1 MMDGVPI
8 PRPTT
13 LNFSSFEPKGSTS
26 IPNAYLDS
34 RLHISHGGE
43 QMMTNAKM
51 LQNQFRNMV
60 IVAFHYASTSE
71 IWDVF
76 LMGKVEINN
85 EWKKKIKI
93 NNFKAIRDLGVILE
107 EEFITHVKNILDL

>member
-13 LNFSSFEPKGSTS
+13 LNFSSFELKGFTS

-34 RLHISHGGE
+34 RSLINHGGE
-43 QMMTNAKM
+43 QMMTKAKM

-60 IVAFHYASTSE
+60 IVVFHYASTFE
-71 IWDVF
+71 I
-76 LMGKVEINN
+76 
-85 EWKKKIKI
+85 
-93 NNFKAIRDLGVILE
+93 
-107 EEFITHVKNILDL
+107 